1 MIIGIDLG
9 GMSAKGAL
17 LSGKKLE
24 GKSRVVTSAA
34 ASAEQTAIA
43 LARLAA
49 ETAEKAGKSM
59 DDVQAI
65 GIGSPGV
72 VDSEYGNIVSWSNFH
87 WKNVPLA
94 QYVQKYSGKQTFVL
108 NDANAAALGEAHFGA
123 ATPFRDSLLIT
134 LGTGIGG
141 GVVIGGKLFEG
152 FRSGGTEIGHM
163 VIRQDGEL
171 CTCGRRGCFERYA
184 SAAALIRMTQDAM
197 RRHPESALWK
207 AAPSMEQ
214 VDGKTLFVA
223 LAAEDPAAKE
233 VFEAYIAALGEG
245 IANLVNILRPQA
257 VILGGGISAEGERLL
272 KPLREYV
279 LPRLYVS
286 EHYAPIELLC
296 AKLGND
302 AGLYGAAWYADSR
315 L

>member
-1 MIIGIDLG
+1 MIHICYSGNKRVFPGL
-9 GMSAKGAL
+9 L
-17 LSGKKLE
+17 LSVL
-24 GKSRVVTSAA
+24 SVVRHTRRPVRVHV
-34 ASAEQTAIA
+34 
-43 LARLAA
+43 L
-49 ETAEKAGKSM
+49 SM
-59 DDVQAI
+59 DMREQDEAFVPFSQNQMQILDA
-65 GIGSPGV
+65 V
-72 VDSEYGNIVSWSNFH
+72 LKE
-87 WKNVPLA
+87 KN
-94 QYVQKYSGKQTFVL
+94 
-108 NDANAAALGEAHFGA
+108 
-123 ATPFRDSLLIT
+123 
-134 LGTGIGG
+134 
-141 GVVIGGKLFEG
+141 
-152 FRSGGTEIGHM
+152 
-163 VIRQDGEL
+163 
-171 CTCGRRGCFERYA
+171 
-184 SAAALIRMTQDAM
+184 
-197 RRHPESALWK
+197 PESALWK

-286 EHYAPIELLC
+286 ELYAPIELLC